1 MTSPFRLEVG
11 EPGLAAGVEGAPAML
26 AAPLTDTVVDAGV
39 VGPLTIRAASVRGA
53 GHRYDGTP
61 RQDDVALG
69 LAGPGSDWLVVA
81 VADGVS
87 AGAKS
92 HVAARVAV
100 RSGVQLVAAALETG
114 DPATMDWDLLIGTLA
129 GHVLL
134 QARREVGDE
143 SLEAREAARHM
154 ATTVAFA
161 VIPVEADADGCRTC
175 TVVPIGDT
183 SVWVLRST
191 GSWEPITAVK
201 NDGEAVAGSATF
213 ALPLLPSAPVAP
225 LAATL
230 GPGDALF
237 ALTDGVGDPLGDGSG
252 EVGRALASWWA
263 LPPNRHE
270 FAAQVDFGRRSH
282 TDDRTA
288 VGVWTVPPVDAEPIA
303 GATDASPVP
312 PPPDAPPSPDA
323 PPPPDPPPPPDATV
337 PGLVPPPPDP
347 GLFEGPWGPAG
358 GTSG

>member
-1 MTSPFRLEVG
+1 MTSPFRLGVG
-11 EPGLAAGVEGAPAML
+11 EPGLAAAVEGAPSML
-26 AAPLTDTVVDAGV
+26 VAPLTDTVVDAGV
-39 VGPLTIRAASVRGA
+39 VGPLTVRAASVRGA

-69 LAGPGSDWLVVA
+69 LAGPAGEWLVVA

-87 AGAKS
+87 AGPRS

-100 RSGVQLVAAALETG
+100 RSGVQLVAAALDGG
-114 DPATMDWDLLIGTLA
+114 DPAAVDWDLLIGTLA

-134 QARREVGDE
+134 QARREVGDDT
-143 SLEAREAARHM
+143 LEARDAARHM

-161 VIPVEADADGCRTC
+161 VVPVEADAAGGRHC

-183 SVWVLRST
+183 SVWILRAGT
-191 GSWEPITAVK
+191 SWEPVTAVK
-201 NDGEAVAGSATF
+201 NEGEAVAGSATF
-213 ALPLLPSAPVAP
+213 ALPLLPSAPVVP
-225 LAATL
+225 LAAVL

-237 ALTDGVGDPLGDGSG
+237 TLTDGVGDPLGDGSG
-252 EVGRALASWWA
+252 EVGRALAAWWA

-288 VGVWTVPPVDAEPIA
+288 VGVWTVPPVEPA
-303 GATDASPVP
+303 PLTATTSAVVP
-312 PPPDAPPSPDA
+312 PPPVPVPAEDVPADASAGVVPPPL
-323 PPPPDPPPPPDATV
+323 PPPP
-337 PGLVPPPPDP
+337 
-347 GLFEGPWGPAG
+347 EGAGGSSGTAGPPAG
-358 GTSG
+358 